1 MYYKEIRVWVPDEEV
16 LNIKFLRHDKFFV
29 LNYLN
34 KPYIITAEVSGTKNF
49 IGFGA
54 DGNIFLLDRERN
66 RVAYASS
73 SLAVFGRQLKHYR
86 DFIAVPNDTNEET
99 ENTENAENTE
109 NTENAETDNSTD
121 KLKKLEE
128 QIKKLDKNAF
138 TDDNNFWSEVMSG
151 LKVNEN

>member
-16 LNIKFLRHDKFFV
+16 FNIKFLKHDRFFV

-86 DFIAVPNDTNEET
+86 DFIAVPEKTDEET
-99 ENTENAENTE
+99 EMTENAENTE
-109 NTENAETDNSTD
+109 NAEVDDPTD

-138 TDDNNFWSEVMSG
+138 TDENNFWSEVMNE
-151 LKVNEN
+151 LKANEN

>member
-16 LNIKFLRHDKFFV
+16 LNIKFLKHEKFFV

-86 DFIAVPNDTNEET
+86 DFIAESEDKEAEI
-99 ENTENAENTE
+99 TENAENTE
-109 NTENAETDNSTD
+109 NSETDDPTD

-138 TDDNNFWSEVMSG
+138 TDDNNFWSEVISE
-151 LKVNEN
+151 LKANEN

>member
-1 MYYKEIRVWVPDEEV
+1 MYYKEIRVWVPDEEI
-16 LNIKFLRHDKFFV
+16 LNIKFLKHDKFFV
-29 LNYLN
+29 FNYLN
-34 KPYIITAEVSGTKNF
+34 KPYIVTAEISGTKNF

-66 RVAYASS
+66 RVSYASS

-86 DFIAVPNDTNEET
+86 DYIAQSDDKEAEITENS
-99 ENTENAENTE
+99 ENTEDFKA
-109 NTENAETDNSTD
+109 DNSTD

-138 TDDNNFWSEVMSG
+138 TDDNNFWSEVINE
-151 LKVNEN
+151 LKANEN

>member
-86 DFIAVPNDTNEET
+86 DFIAVPEDIDKEPEITK
-99 ENTENAENTE
+99 NAENTE
-109 NTENAETDNSTD
+109 NAKADNPTDELN
-121 KLKKLEE
+121 KLEE

-138 TDDNNFWSEVMSG
+138 TDDNNFWSKVMSG

>member
-16 LNIKFLRHDKFFV
+16 LNIKFLKHDKFFV

-34 KPYIITAEVSGTKNF
+34 KPYIITAEVSETKNF

-66 RVAYASS
+66 RVDYASS

-86 DFIAVPNDTNEET
+86 DYIAESDDKEAEIKEDPK
-99 ENTENAENTE
+99 NTENDEAE
-109 NTENAETDNSTD
+109 NSTD

-151 LKVNEN
+151 LKANEN

>member
-16 LNIKFLRHDKFFV
+16 LNIKFLKHEKFFV

-86 DFIAVPNDTNEET
+86 DFIAESEDKEAEI
-99 ENTENAENTE
+99 TENAENTE
-109 NTENAETDNSTD
+109 NSETDNSTD

-138 TDDNNFWSEVMSG
+138 TDDNNFWSEVISE
-151 LKVNEN
+151 LKANEN

>member
-16 LNIKFLRHDKFFV
+16 LNIKFLKHDKFFV

-86 DFIAVPNDTNEET
+86 DFVTVPENIDEENEMT
-99 ENTENAENTE
+99 KNAENTENAEV
-109 NTENAETDNSTD
+109 DDPTD

-138 TDDNNFWSEVMSG
+138 TDENNFWSEVINE
-151 LKVNEN
+151 LKANEN